1 MPTATISKTARVKS
15 DKKFFDKFM
24 KDKFNLDYLYKQI
37 RTISYNEKYI
47 SGCSTFGKQLMDAI
61 ALREER
67 GEVRTP
73 KPRPTYVIPAE
84 DEEPKQYERQ
94 KCGGKGQTILVPIEP

>member
-15 DKKFFDKFM
+15 DKKWFDHFM
-24 KDKFNLDYLYKQI
+24 QNKINLDYLYDQI
-37 RTISYNEKYI
+37 RTISFNEKYV
-47 SGCSTFGKQLMDAI
+47 CSTFGKQLTDAI
-61 ALREER
+61 ALREKR
-67 GEVRTP
+67 GEFRAP

>member
-1 MPTATISKTARVKS
+1 MPTATISKTALVES
-15 DKKFFDKFM
+15 DKKWFNLFM
-24 KDKFNLDYLYKQI
+24 KNKFKLDYLYDQI
-37 RTISYNEKYI
+37 RTITFNEKYV
-47 SGCSTFGKQLMDAI
+47 CSTFGEQLMDAI
-61 ALREER
+61 AQREKR
-67 GEVRTP
+67 GDFRIP